1 MISTAAMANA
11 EPNRNN
17 LTMPVAFVA
26 PEGPYSVLVELN
38 VQKPLTDS
46 NINSILP
53 SNSSNNI
60 LNLGLNSTSNSVPSS
75 TTTSGNPNHTSNSA
89 TNSSTN
95 VNSVSASNP
104 TASTPVIPPVYIPAV
119 PGVPANADGINPSV
133 APPAYPSAIDTIF
146 IKFSSS
152 HAPNLFLHPAFL
164 SGTKYGRSRDPTS
177 VEPTISEPILVDQ
190 ADSSHSSDD
199 PSSLQSSV
207 GNLNPPSTHMPTN
220 QLGGIVESHTNL
232 PTRTTLSPMTA
243 KTRAMNF
250 GSTLSSLSSNPTG
263 IHSMSPLSPNSLV
276 QISPRPRAA
285 FKGSNSTFIKSSEG
299 LPLSQSVLKSLYGS
313 SNPDHPDS
321 EERTFAFYTW
331 NKTLIWTHLVS
342 GKPIELAKLVF
353 QSFPTSVAINQST
366 ASAGTLDIIL
376 GFASGDLIYFDPFC
390 ARYTRLN
397 KGGCVSSSSV
407 SKVVWLSKSN
417 NHFFSSH
424 EDGTVIGWDKDRED
438 FSGFVMENWPRLEKS
453 NLKIDDRVEAM
464 VVSKLPNNIAVEKRN
479 KLNPVSHW
487 RLSRK
492 GIRDLAFSP
501 DSRLCA
507 TVSEDGC
514 LRITDVNTERL
525 LDTYVSY
532 FGALLCVCW
541 SSDGRLIFTGG
552 QDDLVTIYS
561 PLDQRII
568 ARCQGHASFVTG
580 IGYDPWMSDE
590 RLTRFASVSDDCKLI
605 FWDLSSASLS
615 RPRLLQFHSSNS
627 RRQSMTSTVSLSL
640 HRRRVEQMDHLNSNL
655 EHHPEEVGMVHLA
668 PGRNEVSI
676 LQPVMV
682 KEMSVDPLCEIKF
695 MRDKL
700 VIVSRSGQLKVIGRP
715 ERSLN
720 GKVER

>member
-1 MISTAAMANA
+1 MANA

-17 LTMPVAFVA
+17 LAIPAAFLA

-38 VQKPLTDS
+38 VQRALTES

-60 LNLGLNSTSNSVPSS
+60 INLGLNATANAVPAS
-75 TTTSGNPNHTSNSA
+75 TTTSANPNNNQNPGTNSA
-89 TNSSTN
+89 TNAN
-95 VNSVSASNP
+95 AASASNACS
-104 TASTPVIPPVYIPAV
+104 TTPVIPPVYIPAV

-133 APPAYPSAIDTIF
+133 APPAYPSAIDTIV

-152 HAPNLFLHPAFL
+152 QAPNLFSHPAFL
-164 SGTKYGRSRDPTS
+164 SGTKYGRSRDPAS
-177 VEPTISEPILVDQ
+177 VEPTISEPTLVDQ
-190 ADSSHSSDD
+190 ADSIHSSDD
-199 PSSLQSSV
+199 PASLQSSV

-220 QLGGIVESHTNL
+220 QLGGIAESHPNP
-232 PTRTTLSPMTA
+232 PTSRTSLSPMSA
-243 KTRAMNF
+243 KTRAINF
-250 GSTLSSLSSNPTG
+250 GTTLSSLSSNPAGT
-263 IHSMSPLSPNSLV
+263 HSSSPLSPNSLV

-299 LPLSQSVLKSLYGS
+299 LPLSQSVLKALYGS
-313 SNPDHPDS
+313 SNTDNPES

-342 GKPIELAKLVF
+342 GRPIELAKLAF
-353 QSFPTSVAINQST
+353 QSFPTCVAINQST
-366 ASAGTLDIIL
+366 ASAGTLDVIL

-407 SKVVWLSKSN
+407 SKVVWLNKASN
-417 NHFFSSH
+417 NFVSSH
-424 EDGTVIGWDKDRED
+424 EDGTVISWDKDRED
-438 FSGFVMENWPRLEKS
+438 FSGFVVEAWPRVEKS
-453 NLKIDDRVEAM
+453 TLNLDSRAEPM
-464 VVSKLPNNIAVEKRN
+464 VVSKLPNNIGMEKRN

-492 GIRDLAFSP
+492 AIRDLAFSP

-507 TVSEDGC
+507 VVSEDGC
-514 LRITDVNTERL
+514 LRIVDVNSERL

-552 QDDLVTIYS
+552 QDDLVTVYS
-561 PLDQRII
+561 PIDQRIV

-580 IGYDPWMSDE
+580 IAYDPWMSDE

-615 RPRLLQFHSSNS
+615 RPRLLQQHSNNS

-640 HRRRVEQMDHLNSNL
+640 QRKRVGPIDFCNSNHEL
-655 EHHPEEVGMVHLA
+655 GGKGNRDEEIGMFHLS

-682 KEMSVDPLCEIKF
+682 KEMSVDPLSEIKF
-695 MRDKL
+695 MRDRL
-700 VIVSRSGQLKVIGRP
+700 VTVSRSGQLKVFGRP
-715 ERSLN
+715 ERSLS
-720 GKVER
+720 GKLGR